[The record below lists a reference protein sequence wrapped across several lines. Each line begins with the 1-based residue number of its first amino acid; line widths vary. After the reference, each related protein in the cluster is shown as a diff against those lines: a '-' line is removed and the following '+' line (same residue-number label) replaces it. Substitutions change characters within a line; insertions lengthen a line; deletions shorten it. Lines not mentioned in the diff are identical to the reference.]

1 MNLFIREAIMENDV
15 TKKDDSSIIQREAG
29 GGRYVRQLSTIT
41 LHVKYPDLFLPWEAF
56 LTVECF
62 WNPSGTLFTCQAK
75 QYAATNNGRRKGNV
89 YLSFSS
95 SGRWP
100 ETELTNDDAIQDG
113 GWHAI
118 SGGGSVTGNKHSA
131 EINFKFVFDHELS
144 ADKSKDT
151 SVTMSFEVDFRP
163 PIILHPHVVHS
174 PLPQI
179 SGTGYPGALVQLYEV
194 DQRDLVIGAVIV
206 DNDGRWTT
214 PLTKPLSMTESFSI
228 TALQLYE
235 NVPSRWAVHSSFAV
249 LFAPRILGTTVYPER
264 KLSVHGGGGLA
275 GAKLELW
282 LEDKSKGIQLA
293 TTVWQDGT
301 WLALSVEA
309 WPPGKH
315 LFTAKQVGSVSG
327 QSSDWSD
334 TYVVNV
340 KPPTPRIEVP
350 PAYSSVRQAL
360 KIMNVWPEGASVQIF
375 TEKDEI
381 VVGTFDPS
389 TCTFKPSGEWA
400 VGTTSVRAMQTVD
413 GATSDPSSA
422 VSVKIRPSIPV
433 IERPAVPIAARQ
445 TLSIKFISPDATLL
459 EMFNEVG
466 ESVAGEFTGSGTSR
480 TFTPAQ
486 DWSVSCQVKIVQT
499 VGGVRSTPS
508 ALVPI
513 VVKLF
518 IAPPPDPAAAKE
530 KLAISFFLASNNHL
544 RMYVQGGGLVEGSFL
559 ESGSVRY
566 FTPKEEWKQGKT
578 TVSVHQIVGDVVNWS
593 NLVTLAVQPF
603 ELSLANPPGSVSS
616 DQQLT
621 LVSAPPSSSGSV
633 LQMLTEAGAPVTGEF
648 TTGTPRKFKPSPR
661 WPAGYNAVM
670 AVQFVDGVPSAPSNV
685 VRFLVIPAKPE
696 IEPPPKP
703 ALPRQR
709 LNITR
714 VDPGAVTLQMLTEDG
729 AAIEGD
735 FTGVDTSRIFTPA
748 ADWAGTRKIV
758 VVQTVDGGASQPSNV
773 VTVYAPP
780 PKPEIEQPPIPAASH
795 QVLNINRGH
804 SYGPVILRMYTAAG
818 IRLDGEFSAYSTPAT
833 FTPRGRWTPGRNE
846 VMTKQDINGVVSEFS
861 DPVLLEILPRKP
873 FIQPPYNPVTSKHQL
888 SISNVYAGDV
898 TLHMFYEDGETVP
911 GYFNGDGEF
920 RTFTPAIDWT
930 GTTKVNVV
938 QIVDDVFSHPSDPV
952 TVSVIEKPPAPVI
965 IQPLPHTSHH
975 ADFRMQGTCVA
986 GAKIVV
992 RNLFNNS
999 LQGNLT
1005 YSGITWSFEY
1015 PWPPGQKHIKVHQF
1029 LYGGE
1034 TSEETDV
1041 LEFYI
1046 KPGTP
1051 AIEPPSHPVAL
1062 KQHLKITGVA
1072 SGAVSLQMLTEANRS
1087 LAGKFT
1093 GSGADRLFTP
1103 AEDWSPGENTVYV
1116 MQTVNGVNSDPS
1128 DLCTFTV
1135 EVEDRPD
1142 APQFQQPQAGG
1153 LTSRYPSLKIAGL
1166 PGALQTVRFENGA
1179 TLHEET
1185 AGADGILTFTVAEP
1199 LDPGPIVLE
1208 AKQASG
1214 GTDSDWSAPHRFTI
1228 KAAPSTPS
1236 IEAPRADS
1244 ETSRYPRI
1252 RGTGA
1257 TGGEIVLRHALDP
1270 KEEFATVDGST
1281 RWNWTAEKAWPLGDY
1296 AVQARQTFDGE
1307 WSDWTEAR
1315 SFMVSE
1321 SRYAIGDAIPAIG
1334 TPVVGTEQ
1342 SVLLRIQ
1349 VISGVSGEVAAGVE
1363 VKWRVNGEEEVLATT
1378 QTDVNG
1384 WTGYRYTPETVGRHE
1399 VLADVIQDN
1408 PGVILTELYEVNA
1421 VLDDVWAQAAELY
1434 LDGER
1439 VDPASEFVLL
1449 RKDLPYKL
1457 ELKVADDSVLIGS
1470 TVTLQNFWGAK
1481 ERGLTFNPY
1490 LGTPLTINKG
1500 SSIHW
1505 YISTEEANSG
1515 FFGLS
1520 LASSGLPD
1528 WELPGRVEAGDLADA
1543 VRFDLD
1549 GFAQVFGGTPA
1560 YPSVGA
1566 THTLTL
1572 RPQDD
1577 SFLLGQDVVLELS
1590 AQAADLGV
1598 TLSPSSPQTLGED
1611 GVSWLLNCVDSTSA
1625 GDFAVWLKVP
1635 ALEFS
1640 SLELPMS
1647 LAHNSAQVSE
1657 RFGPQQMGG
1666 PAAYWRYGIRAVST
1680 FTGLP
1685 AGGVPVTVA
1694 VTDKPTMES
1703 FTARDGWI
1711 FISYYDGEFASLTIR
1726 NRYGK

>member
-1 MNLFIREAIMENDV
+1 MENDV
-15 TKKDDSSIIQREAG
+15 TKKEDSSITQREAAE
-29 GGRYVRQLSTIT
+29 GRYVRLISTIT
-41 LHVKYPDLFLPWEAF
+41 MHVKYPDLFLPWEAF

-62 WNPSGTLFTCQAK
+62 WNPSGTLFTCHAK

-113 GWHAI
+113 RWHAI

-163 PIILHPHVVHS
+163 PIFVHPHVVHS

-179 SGTGYPGALVQLYEV
+179 SGTGYPGALVKLYEV
-194 DQRDLVIGAVIV
+194 DQLELVIGAAIV
-206 DNDGRWTT
+206 DNHGRWTT

-249 LFAPRILGTTVYPER
+249 LFAPHILGTTVTPER

-309 WPPGKH
+309 WLPGKH
-315 LFTAKQVGSVSG
+315 LLTAKQVASVSG

-350 PAYSSVRQAL
+350 PASSSVKQAL
-360 KIMNVWPEGASVQIF
+360 KIMNVWPERASVQIF
-375 TEKDEI
+375 TDKDEI
-381 VVGTFDPS
+381 VVGTFDRF
-389 TCTFKPSGEWA
+389 TCTFTPSGQWA
-400 VGTTSVRAMQTVD
+400 VGTTSLRAVQTVD

-422 VSVKIRPSIPV
+422 VSVKIRPSRPV
-433 IERPAVPIAARQ
+433 IEPPAVPIAARQ
-445 TLSIKFISPDATLL
+445 TLSIKFVSPDATLL

-466 ESVAGEFTGSGTSR
+466 ESVSGEFTGSGTSR

-486 DWSVSCQVKIVQT
+486 DWSVSSQVKIVQT
-499 VGGVRSTPS
+499 VGGVRSNPS

-518 IAPPPDPAAAKE
+518 IAPPSDPAAAKE
-530 KLAISFFLASNNHL
+530 KLAISFFLASDDDL
-544 RMYVQGGGLVEGSFL
+544 RMYIQGGGLVEGTFL

-578 TVSVHQIVGDVVNWS
+578 TVSVHQVVGGVVNWS
-593 NLVTLAVQPF
+593 NLVTLAVQPS

-616 DQQLT
+616 DLQLT
-621 LVSAPPSSSGSV
+621 LLSAPPSSSGSV

-709 LNITR
+709 LNIIG

-748 ADWAGTRKIV
+748 EDWAGTRKIV

-780 PKPEIEQPPIPAASH
+780 PKPEIEQPPIPATFSH
-795 QVLNINRGH
+795 VLNINRGR

-833 FTPRGRWTPGRNE
+833 FTPRNGWPPGRTE
-846 VMTKQDINGVVSEFS
+846 VMTKQDINGVGSEFS

-888 SISNVYAGDV
+888 SISSVYAGDV

-938 QIVDDVFSHPSDPV
+938 QIVDDVLSHPSDPV
-952 TVSVIEKPPAPVI
+952 TVSVIGKLPTPVI
-965 IQPLPHTSHH
+965 TQPLPHTSHH
-975 ADFRMQGTCVA
+975 ADLRVQGTCVA
-986 GAKIVV
+986 GATIAVQDAAG
-992 RNLFNNS
+992 NF

-1005 YSGITWSFEY
+1005 YSGTTWYFEY
-1015 PWPPGQKHIKVHQF
+1015 AWLAGPQQIKAQQSI
-1029 LYGGE
+1029 GGE
-1034 TSEETDV
+1034 TSEATEI
-1041 LEFYI
+1041 LEFSI
-1046 KPGTP
+1046 KPATP

-1062 KQHLKITGVA
+1062 KQSLKITGVA
-1072 SGAVSLQMLTEANRS
+1072 SGAVSLQMLTEANRP

-1093 GSGADRLFTP
+1093 ASGANRLFTP
-1103 AEDWSPGENTVYV
+1103 VEDWSPGENTVYV
-1116 MQTVNGVNSDPS
+1116 MQTVDGVDSDPS

-1153 LTSRYPSLKIAGL
+1153 LTSRYPSLKIAGR

-1185 AGADGILTFTVAEP
+1185 AGADGILTFTVVEP
-1199 LDPGPIVLE
+1199 LDPGTIVLE

-1214 GTDSDWSAPHRFTI
+1214 GTDSDWSAPHRFTV

-1236 IEAPRADS
+1236 IEAPRANS

-1270 KEEFATVDGST
+1270 KEEFAIVDGST

-1296 AVQARQTFDGE
+1296 AVQARQTFDGD

-1315 SFMVSE
+1315 SFKVSE
-1321 SRYAIGDAIPAIG
+1321 SRYAIGDATPAIG

-1363 VKWRVNGEEEVLATT
+1363 VKWRVNGEEELLATT

-1384 WTGYRYTPETVGRHE
+1384 WTSYRYTPETVGKHDI
-1399 VLADVIQDN
+1399 LADVTQDN
-1408 PGVILTELYEVNA
+1408 AGVILTELYEVNA

-1439 VDPASEFVLL
+1439 VDAASELVLL
-1449 RKDLPYKL
+1449 RKNLPYKL
-1457 ELKVADDSVLIGS
+1457 ELKIADDSVLIGS

-1481 ERGLTFNPY
+1481 ERGLTFNPD

-1515 FFGLS
+1515 FYGLS
-1520 LASSGLPD
+1520 LASSILPD

-1549 GFAQVFGGTPA
+1549 GFPQVFGGAPA
-1560 YPSVGA
+1560 YPCLGA

-1572 RPQDD
+1572 RPQDS

-1598 TLSPSSPQTLGED
+1598 TLSPSIPQTLGED
-1611 GVSWLLNCVDSTSA
+1611 GLSWLLNCVDSTSA

-1647 LAHNSAQVSE
+1647 LAHNSAEVSE

-1666 PAAYWRYGIRAVST
+1666 SASFWRYGIRAVST

-1694 VTDKPTMES
+1694 VTGKPTMENV
-1703 FTARDGWI
+1703 TARDGWI
-1711 FISYYDGEFASLTIR
+1711 FISYYDGESASLTIR